1 MAFHGAG
8 GSRAERRLLA
18 AILAGLLLSV
28 GCAAPGSQPD
38 PEPSAP
44 EQQTSPSTRPTPP
57 PDRSRSQARP
67 PTTSDTVTLSFGGD
81 VMFEGD
87 LERLLEA
94 PETALAPIREATSA
108 ADFTMVN
115 LESALTTR
123 GTPDPKN
130 LEAEDNRYHFR
141 TSTAA
146 LSALEA
152 AGVDAVS
159 VANNHGADFGA
170 RGLADTLRAKASGVL
185 PVIGVGRNRADAFT
199 PHRVTLKGQRFAFF
213 AADDSFLESTAPH
226 WQAGATTPGLAAAR
240 GPGRSALINAVEQAA
255 ADGAVPV
262 VYLHWG
268 EENSAAATAAQ
279 KKLAGDL
286 SLAGAAAVVGTHTHR
301 LQGAGWLG
309 PTYVAYGLGNFI
321 WYHGISGAETGLL
334 DISVSGGRVVADG
347 WRPALI
353 PREGGLPRFSR
364 GAAEDRATADW
375 RRLRSAAALAARPPA
390 PPTFR
395 VADITPALRQRMGST
410 YRAGCPVP
418 LEDLRHLRLS
428 HWDFTGRVRQGEL
441 VIAEKHADDVV
452 AIFRTLYE
460 ARFPLQRMK
469 LMSEYGGDDDRSMAA
484 NNTSG
489 FNCRTVAGTTRWS
502 QHSFGAA
509 IDLNPV
515 QNPYVTAAGVS
526 PEAGEKYARS
536 GDRRASVKGLIVAD
550 SVVVEAFREAGWEW
564 GGDWNT
570 PKDYQHFSAAGS

>member
-1 MAFHGAG
+1 MAFLRAAG
-8 GSRAERRLLA
+8 TWTERRLLA
-18 AILAGLLLSV
+18 AMLAGVLLSV
-28 GCAAPGSQPD
+28 SCAAPGGQPD
-38 PEPSAP
+38 PGPPAP
-44 EQQTSPSTRPTPP
+44 EQETSPSTRPTPP
-57 PDRSRSQARP
+57 ELSRSQSRP

-87 LERLLEA
+87 LERLLET
-94 PETALAPIREATSA
+94 PESALTPIREATAA

-141 TSTAA
+141 TSSAA
-146 LSALEA
+146 LSALGA

-185 PVIGVGRNRADAFT
+185 PVIGVGRDRAEAFT

-226 WQAGATTPGLAAAR
+226 WQAGASTPGLAAAR
-240 GPGRSALINAVEQAA
+240 GPGRTALLNAVERAS
-255 ADGAVPV
+255 ADGEVAV

-268 EENSAAATAAQ
+268 KENTTAATAAQ

-309 PTYVAYGLGNFI
+309 STYVAYGLGNFV
-321 WYHGISGAETGLL
+321 WYHGISGADTGLL
-334 DISVSGGRVVADG
+334 DLSVTDGRVVADG
-347 WRPALI
+347 WRPALV
-353 PREGGLPRFSR
+353 PREGGLPRFLS
-364 GAAEDRATADW
+364 GTPQDRATAAW
-375 RRLRSAAALAARPPA
+375 RRLRRPADLTSGPPA
-390 PPTFR
+390 PPVFS
-395 VADITPALRQRMGST
+395 VAAITQGVRERMESS
-410 YRAGCPVP
+410 YRPGCPVP
-418 LEDLRHLRLS
+418 LEDLRYLRLS
-428 HWDFTGRVRQGEL
+428 HWDFAGRVRQGEL
-441 VIAEKHADDVV
+441 VIAAKHADEVV
-452 AIFRTLYE
+452 TVFRTLYQ

-469 LMSEYGGDDDRSMAA
+469 LVSEYGGDDEKSMAA

-526 PEAGEKYARS
+526 PEAGKKYARA
-536 GDRRASVKGLIVAD
+536 GDRRASVKGLIVGD

-564 GGDWNT
+564 GGDWNS